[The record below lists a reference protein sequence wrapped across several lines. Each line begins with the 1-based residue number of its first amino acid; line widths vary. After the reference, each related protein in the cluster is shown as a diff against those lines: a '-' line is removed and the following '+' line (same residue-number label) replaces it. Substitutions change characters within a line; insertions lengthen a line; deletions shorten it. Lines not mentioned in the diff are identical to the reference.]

1 MGDAVMATFS
11 LAQDGVSAAVGMIE
25 GVQSLNDKL
34 KVGNYELGLKVGLHE
49 GPALAINAD
58 DRVDYFGQTA
68 NIASRVQGLAKA
80 GEIWITEP
88 IFRASGTHDA
98 LSASGYREEKQSVF
112 LKGIGEAT
120 TVYKMYSVVK

>member
-11 LAQDGVSAAVGMIE
+11 LPQDGVNAAVGMIN
-25 GVQSLNDKL
+25 GVRSLNERSGAED
-34 KVGNYELGLKVGLHE
+34 YEIGLKVGLHE

-58 DRVDYFGQTA
+58 DRVDYFGQTV
-68 NIASRVQGLAKA
+68 NIAARVQGLAKA

-88 IFRASGTHDA
+88 IFQTTGVLDA
-98 LSASGYREEKQSVF
+98 FSASGYREEKQSVF

-120 TVYKMYSVVK
+120 TVYKMYSILR